1 MKVTNTSY
9 FVVFWSNIFCFED
22 FWLLVLNLKIHI
34 HIQIPWTWPA
44 GYFASDTVQWGTVH
58 TVQPVPTL
66 PEASGGRGQSTQC
79 SLSQH
84 PNADLALSLL
94 LKGSLFLLTV
104 VLCLVVCLWLRAH
117 CPGAA
122 AALPLDVGVILVM
135 VENGVSCLQ
144 ADCLPWLPFIPSPV
158 GSF

>member
-1 MKVTNTSY
+1 MLPQSLVDWALAACRTS
-9 FVVFWSNIFCFED
+9 VPTLPG
-22 FWLLVLNLKIHI
+22 LLDSSWVSWASSL
-34 HIQIPWTWPA
+34 T
-44 GYFASDTVQWGTVH
+44 SDTAQWGTDWLY
-58 TVQPVPTL
+58 TEQSVPTL
-66 PEASGGRGQSTQC
+66 PEASGVEDRAHSAVCPNTQM
-79 SLSQH
+79 LI
-84 PNADLALSLL
+84 LLSLL

-122 AALPLDVGVILVM
+122 AALPLGEGVVPLK
-135 VENGVSCLQ
+135 VENGMSCLQ